1 MAKAATKTRSHT
13 VVLGTERTH
22 LPGAVATA
30 RANAKA
36 VIEVSLKLRRKKPLP
51 ITTRRP
57 AKAMERKTFAAAYGA
72 SAADIAKVVKTFR
85 GFGLAQIGEANPATR
100 TVRLRG
106 AVASMEKAF
115 QVTLFDYKH
124 VGGDYR
130 GRVGSIYVPTGVK
143 SIVRGVFG
151 LDNRRAARRG
161 RPSSPASAPAGSGA
175 VPSSWYVPSELAKH
189 YGFPAGDGNG
199 QAIGLLE
206 LGGGYFPSDLK
217 QFCALANIPGSPK
230 VTPVGVDGA
239 STSANDDAAGEV
251 MLDTEIAA
259 GLCPKAN
266 IVIYFAPNTDRGLI
280 DVISDA
286 VHDQKNDPGVLSMSW
301 GGPESSYTKQAL
313 NEIGEVLKDA
323 AALGVTVCFAS
334 GDDGSSD
341 GVKDGHAHVN
351 FPASSPFAL
360 AVGGTTIPVKGS
372 TQPDIVWREGTG
384 LNDGGPND
392 GSTGAGVSAIFP
404 RPAWQSKI
412 TAVSVNPGAMAG
424 RCLPDI
430 SANADWTKSP
440 YLLCVDG
447 ATQPNGGTS
456 AATPLVASLLT
467 LINAQRPAGKRVGYV
482 TPVLYQPASQGGGT
496 IGSDGCTDVVS
507 GNNNTAAVGGYSA
520 GRGYDAASGWGTPL
534 GAKLAQLL

>member
-1 MAKAATKTRSHT
+1 MAKAAKKAPSHA
-13 VVLGTERTH
+13 VVPGSERTH

-30 RANAKA
+30 RADAKA

-51 ITTRRP
+51 VTTRRP
-57 AKAMERKTFAAAYGA
+57 AKAMARKAFAASYGA
-72 SAADIAKVVKTFR
+72 SSADIAKVVKTFR
-85 GFGLAQIGEANPATR
+85 GFGLTQVGEANPATR

-106 AVASMEKAF
+106 AIANMERAF
-115 QVTLFDYKH
+115 QVTLFDYRR

-130 GRVGSIYVPTGVK
+130 GRVGPVYVPVGLKT
-143 SIVRGVFG
+143 IVRGVFG

-161 RPSSPASAPAGSGA
+161 RPSSPASAPAGSAA
-175 VPSSWYVPSELAKH
+175 VPSSWYVPSELAQH
-189 YGFPAGDGNG
+189 YSFPAGDGAG

-206 LGGGYFPSDLK
+206 LGGGYFPSDLQ
-217 QFCALANIPGSPK
+217 QFCTLANVPSPPT
-230 VTPVGVDGA
+230 VTPVSVDGA
-239 STSANDDAAGEV
+239 STSAKDGDEGEV

-259 GLCPKAN
+259 GICPKAS
-266 IVIYFAPNTDRGLI
+266 IVVYFAPNTDAGLI
-280 DVISDA
+280 DVLTNAI
-286 VHDQKNDPGVLSMSW
+286 HDQKNDPGVLSMSW
-301 GGPESSYTKQAL
+301 GGPEESYTKQAL

-341 GVKDGHAHVN
+341 GVTDGHAHVN

-372 TQPDIVWREGTG
+372 SAPDIVWREGTG
-384 LNDGGPND
+384 LNDGGAND
-392 GSTGAGVSAIFP
+392 GSTGGGVSAIFP
-404 RPAWQSKI
+404 RPAWQSQI
-412 TAVSVNPGAMAG
+412 TATSVNPSALAG

-440 YLLCVDG
+440 YLLFVDG
-447 ATQPNGGTS
+447 AKQPNGGTS

-482 TPVLYQPASQGGGT
+482 TPVLYGPASQGGGA
-496 IGSDGCTDVVS
+496 IGSAGCTDVVS
-507 GNNNTAAVGGYSA
+507 GNNDTAAVGGYSA

>member
-1 MAKAATKTRSHT
+1 MAKAAKKAQAHA
-13 VVLGTERTH
+13 VVLGSERTH
-22 LPGAVATA
+22 LPGAVAA
-30 RANAKA
+30 GRANAEA
-36 VIEVSLKLRRKKPLP
+36 LIEVSLKLRRRKSLP

-57 AKAMERKTFAAAYGA
+57 AKAIGRKAFAATYGA
-72 SAADIAKVVKTFR
+72 SAADVAKVVKTFR
-85 GFGLAQIGEANPATR
+85 RFGLAQIGAVNPATR

-106 AVASMEKAF
+106 SIANMEKAF
-115 QVTLFDYKH
+115 QVTLFDYKY

-130 GRVGSIYVPTGVK
+130 GRVGSVYVPTGLK
-143 SIVRGVFG
+143 NIVRGVFG

-161 RPSSPASAPAGSGA
+161 RPSSPASAPAGSAA
-175 VPSSWYVPSELAKH
+175 VPSSWYVPSQLAQH

-206 LGGGYFPSDLK
+206 LGGGYFPNDLT
-217 QFCALANIPGSPK
+217 QFCALANIPALPK
-230 VTPVGVDGA
+230 VTPVSVDGA
-239 STSANDDAAGEV
+239 PTDAKDHEEGEV

-266 IVIYFAPNTDRGLI
+266 IIVYFAPNTDAGLI
-280 DVISDA
+280 DVLSDA
-286 VHDQKNDPGVLSMSW
+286 IHDQKNAPGVLSMSW
-301 GGPESSYTKQAL
+301 GGPEASYTKQAL

-323 AALGVTVCFAS
+323 VALGVTVCFAS

-341 GVKDGHAHVN
+341 GLKDGHAHVN

-372 TQPDIVWREGTG
+372 TGSDIVWREGTG

-392 GSTGAGVSAIFP
+392 GSTGGGISAIFP
-404 RPAWQSKI
+404 RPSWQSQI
-412 TAVSVNPGAMAG
+412 TASSVNPGAMVG
-424 RCLPDI
+424 RSIPDI
-430 SANADWTKSP
+430 AANADWTKSP
-440 YLLCVDG
+440 YLLVVDG
-447 ATQPNGGTS
+447 AKRPNGGTS
-456 AATPLVASLLT
+456 AATPLIASLLT

-496 IGSDGCTDVVS
+496 IGSAGCTDVVT
-507 GNNNTAAVGGYSA
+507 GNNKTAAIGGYSA
-520 GRGYDAASGWGTPL
+520 SRGYDPASGWGTPL